1 MNQLNNQK
9 NNLHNVKGKKISGIY
24 LAVDYTPTADFIIDK
39 IAKELGI
46 VPDNGSGEDKEY
58 KYHTTIIYSKFK
70 TPLWQD
76 DNPKSLFN
84 FQTKNG
90 STIFKKSKPKISV
103 PVKITGF
110 GFFEN
115 TKDGR
120 NFHIKVSSPFLTHEF
135 DRAIKF
141 GLPTDFPKYTPHITV
156 KNNVPKDFTVPKE
169 ILTKY
174 IGTILYTNDEYIE
187 ELDKK

>member
-1 MNQLNNQK
+1 MLLSNTNQK
-9 NNLHNVKGKKISGIY
+9 SIKGIY
-24 LAVDYTPTADFIIDK
+24 LAVDYHPNADFILNK

-70 TPLWQD
+70 QPLKQND
-76 DNPKSLFN
+76 DPKNLVN

-103 PVKITGF
+103 PVKIIGF
-110 GFFEN
+110 GFFED
-115 TKDGR
+115 TKNGR
-120 NFHIKVSSPFLTHEF
+120 NFHVQVSSPFLNHEF
-135 DRAIKF
+135 DRAVKF
-141 GLPTDFPKYTPHITV
+141 GLPTDFPKYNPHITI

-169 ILTKY
+169 ILNKY
-174 IGTILYTNDEYIE
+174 KGTILYTNDEYIE
-187 ELDKK
+187 ELD